1 MSLALIARRLG
12 LSITTVSRAL
22 GGFDDNPAL
31 ISYEDQ
37 DFWLR
42 FVTAG
47 LVAEMVPEIVG
58 VGRHPVATAFGPS
71 TWMPEATAEALSRA
85 LGHAPA
91 AVQ

>member
-1 MSLALIARRLG
+1 MLVQAAV
-12 LSITTVSRAL
+12 LSTI
-22 GGFDDNPAL
+22 GGFDEDPAL

-42 FVTAG
+42 FVAAG

-71 TWMPEATAEALSRA
+71 TWMPEATAEALGRA
-85 LGHAPA
+85 LAHAPA